1 MKISSVFALRYVAL
15 LLLSVTDKSGNDK
28 KMNKIQLWSKAV
40 RAPFF
45 TASVIS
51 VILGA
56 VIAWNITGE
65 FHLVN
70 FVLTTIG
77 VILVHAGTNLIND
90 YFDHRS
96 NLDEI
101 NVNHTPFS
109 GGSRVIQ
116 DKEITPKAMLIT
128 GLGTFILAAIIGFY
142 LNAVTSGNVVL
153 YFGITGFFIG
163 YFYTAKPLKLGYT
176 ALGELITFI
185 ACGPLL
191 VYGSY
196 YVMAQTH
203 AIQPL
208 FASIPVGLLVGLIL
222 YINEFPDH
230 EADEKIGKRTIVVVL
245 GKAKAIKLYYVF
257 LIFNYVWVI
266 FGIIIGLLPV
276 YTAVILLT
284 LPLCIKAINVARVN
298 YDKIKELLPANA
310 STIGLHLVFGILL
323 SLGFVLDKII

>member
-1 MKISSVFALRYVAL
+1 
-15 LLLSVTDKSGNDK
+15 
-28 KMNKIQLWSKAV
+28 MNKIKLWAKAV

-45 TASVIS
+45 TASVVS

-56 VIAWNITGE
+56 VIAWNITNE
-65 FHLVN
+65 FHLLN

-116 DKEITPKAMLIT
+116 ENEITPNAMLNA
-128 GLGTFILAAIIGFY
+128 GLGAFIIAAIIGFY
-142 LNAVTSGNVVL
+142 LNSITTGNVIL
-153 YFGITGFFIG
+153 YIGIIGFFIG

-176 ALGELITFI
+176 ALGELITII
-185 ACGPLL
+185 ACGPLI

-196 YVMAQTH
+196 YVFAQSH

-208 FASIPVGLLVGLIL
+208 FASIPIGILVGLIL
-222 YINEFPDH
+222 YINEFQDQ
-230 EADEKIGKRTIVVVL
+230 EADKEVGKKTLVVVL
-245 GKAKAIKLYYVF
+245 GKTKAIKLFYVF
-257 LIFNYVWVI
+257 MIFNYLWVL
-266 FGIIIGLLPV
+266 FGIIINLLPL
-276 YTAVILLT
+276 YTIVVLLT
-284 LPLCIKAINVARVN
+284 LPICFKAITVAREN
-298 YDKIKELLPANA
+298 YNMIKELLPANA
-310 STIGLHLVFGILL
+310 STIGLHLLFGILF
-323 SLGFVLDKII
+323 SLGFVLDKIL

>member
-1 MKISSVFALRYVAL
+1 
-15 LLLSVTDKSGNDK
+15 
-28 KMNKIQLWSKAV
+28 MNKIKLWAKAV

-51 VILGA
+51 VVLGA

-65 FHLVN
+65 FHLLN
-70 FVLTTIG
+70 FILTIIG

-90 YFDHRS
+90 YFDHKS

-116 DKEITPKAMLIT
+116 DKELTPKAMLIA

-142 LNAVTSGNVVL
+142 LNSVTSGNVIL
-153 YFGITGFFIG
+153 YIGIAGFFIG

-176 ALGELITFI
+176 AMGEFITFI
-185 ACGPLL
+185 ACGPLV

-196 YVMAQTH
+196 FVIAQTH

-208 FASIPVGLLVGLIL
+208 FASVPIGILVGLIL
-222 YINEFPDH
+222 YINEFLDH
-230 EADEKIGKRTIVVVL
+230 EADKKVGKKTLVVVL
-245 GKAKAIKLYYVF
+245 GKVKAIKLFYVF
-257 LIFNYVWVI
+257 MIFNYIWVI
-266 FGIIIGLLPV
+266 FGIIFNLLPL
-276 YTAVILLT
+276 YTIIILLT
-284 LPLCIKAINVARVN
+284 LPICFKAISVSKNN

-310 STIGLHLVFGILL
+310 STIGLHLLFGILL
-323 SLGFVLDKII
+323 SLGYVLDKLI

>member
-1 MKISSVFALRYVAL
+1 
-15 LLLSVTDKSGNDK
+15 
-28 KMNKIQLWSKAV
+28 MNKIKLWAKAV

-51 VILGA
+51 VILG
-56 VIAWNITGE
+56 VIIAWNITGE
-65 FHLVN
+65 FHLLN
-70 FVLTTIG
+70 FVLTIIG

-90 YFDHRS
+90 YFDHKS

-101 NVNHTPFS
+101 NINHTPFS

-116 DKEITPKAMLIT
+116 DNELTPKAMLT
-128 GLGTFILAAIIGFY
+128 AGLGTFVFAAIIGFY
-142 LNAVTSGNVVL
+142 LNAVTSGNVIL
-153 YFGITGFFIG
+153 YIGITGFFIG

-176 ALGELITFI
+176 AMGEFITFI
-185 ACGPLL
+185 ACGPLV

-208 FASIPVGLLVGLIL
+208 LASVPIGILVGLIL
-222 YINEFPDH
+222 YINEFQDH
-230 EADEKIGKRTIVVVL
+230 EADKEVGKKTLVVVL
-245 GKAKAIKLYYVF
+245 GKVKAIKLFYVF
-257 LIFNYVWVI
+257 MIFNYIWVI
-266 FGIIIGLLPV
+266 FGIIFNLLPL
-276 YTAVILLT
+276 YTIIILLT
-284 LPLCIKAINVARVN
+284 LPICFKAISVAKNN

-310 STIGLHLVFGILL
+310 STIGLHLIFGILL

>member
-1 MKISSVFALRYVAL
+1 
-15 LLLSVTDKSGNDK
+15 
-28 KMNKIQLWSKAV
+28 MNKIQLWAKAV

-51 VILGA
+51 VILGV
-56 VIAWNITGE
+56 VIAWNITGQ
-65 FHLVN
+65 FHILN

-77 VILVHAGTNLIND
+77 VILIHAGTNLVND
-90 YFDHRS
+90 YFDHKS
-96 NLDEI
+96 NLDEANI
-101 NVNHTPFS
+101 NHTPFS

-116 DKEITPKAMLIT
+116 DKEISPKTMLFV
-128 GLGTFILAAIIGFY
+128 GLGAFILAAIIGFY
-142 LNAVTSGNVVL
+142 LNAVTNGNVIL
-153 YFGITGFFIG
+153 YIGIAGFFIG
-163 YFYTAKPLKLGYT
+163 YFYTAEPLKLGYT
-176 ALGELITFI
+176 ALGELITII

-203 AIQPL
+203 TVQPL
-208 FASIPVGLLVGLIL
+208 FASIPIGLLVGLIL
-222 YINEFPDH
+222 YINEFQDH
-230 EADEKIGKRTIVVVL
+230 DADKKIGKRTIVVII

-257 LIFNYVWVI
+257 LIFNYIWVI
-266 FGIIIGLLPV
+266 FGIILGLMPI

-284 LPLCIKAINVARVN
+284 LPLCIKAISVARIN

-323 SLGFVLDKII
+323 SLGFVLDRII

>member
-1 MKISSVFALRYVAL
+1 MDKI
-15 LLLSVTDKSGNDK
+15 K
-28 KMNKIQLWSKAV
+28 LWAKAV

-45 TASVIS
+45 TASVVS

-65 FHLVN
+65 FNLLN

-101 NVNHTPFS
+101 NVNYTPFS

-116 DKEITPKAMLIT
+116 DEEITPKTMLIV

-142 LNAVTSGNVVL
+142 LNFVTSGNVIL
-153 YFGITGFFIG
+153 YIGITGFFIG

-176 ALGELITFI
+176 ALGELITII
-185 ACGPLL
+185 ACGPLI

-196 YVMAQTH
+196 YVIAQVH
-203 AIQPL
+203 AIQPI
-208 FASIPVGLLVGLIL
+208 FASIPIGILVGLIL

-230 EADEKIGKRTIVVVL
+230 EADKKIGKRTIVVVL
-245 GKAKAIKLYYVF
+245 GKAKAIKLFYIF
-257 LIFNYVWVI
+257 MIFNYLW
-266 FGIIIGLLPV
+266 IIIGIVLNLLPL
-276 YTAVILLT
+276 YTIVVLLT
-284 LPLCIKAINVARVN
+284 LPICVKAINVARIN

-310 STIGLHLVFGILL
+310 STIGLHLIFGILF
-323 SLGFVLDKII
+323 SLGYVLDKLI

>member
-1 MKISSVFALRYVAL
+1 LNNIK
-15 LLLSVTDKSGNDK
+15 
-28 KMNKIQLWSKAV
+28 LWAKAV

-51 VILGA
+51 VILGGI
-56 VIAWNITGE
+56 IAWNITE
-65 FHLVN
+65 QFHLLN

-77 VILVHAGTNLIND
+77 VILIHAGTNLVND
-90 YFDHRS
+90 YFDHKS
-96 NLDEI
+96 NLDET

-116 DKEITPKAMLIT
+116 DNEILPKTMLIV
-128 GLGTFILAAIIGFY
+128 GLGTFIFAAIIGFY
-142 LNAVTSGNVVL
+142 LNAVTSGNVIL
-153 YFGITGFFIG
+153 YIGIAGFFIG

-185 ACGPLL
+185 ACGPLV

-196 YVMAQTH
+196 YVIAQAHT
-203 AIQPL
+203 IQPL
-208 FASIPVGLLVGLIL
+208 FASVPVGLLVGLIL
-222 YINEFPDH
+222 YINEFQDH
-230 EADEKIGKRTIVVVL
+230 EADKKIGKRTIVVVL
-245 GKAKAIKLYYVF
+245 GKTKAIKLYYVF
-257 LIFNYVWVI
+257 LVFNYVWVI
-266 FGIIIGLLPV
+266 VGIILGLLPV

-298 YDKIKELLPANA
+298 YDKIKELQPANA

-323 SLGFVLDKII
+323 SLGFVLDKLI

>member
-1 MKISSVFALRYVAL
+1 
-15 LLLSVTDKSGNDK
+15 
-28 KMNKIQLWSKAV
+28 MNKIKLWAKAV

-56 VIAWNITGE
+56 IIAWNITGE
-65 FHLVN
+65 FHLLN

-77 VILVHAGTNLIND
+77 VILIHAGTNLIND
-90 YFDHRS
+90 YFDHKS

-101 NVNHTPFS
+101 NMNHTPFS

-116 DKEITPKAMLIT
+116 DNEITPKTMLIA

-142 LNAVTSGNVVL
+142 LNVVTSGDVIL
-153 YFGITGFFIG
+153 YIGITGFFIG

-176 ALGELITFI
+176 AMGEFITFI
-185 ACGPLL
+185 ACGPLV

-196 YVMAQTH
+196 YVIAQTH

-208 FASIPVGLLVGLIL
+208 FASVPIGILVGLIL
-222 YINEFPDH
+222 YINEFQDH
-230 EADEKIGKRTIVVVL
+230 EADKEVGKKTLVVVL

-266 FGIIIGLLPV
+266 FGIILGLLPV
-276 YTAVILLT
+276 YTAVIMLT

-323 SLGFVLDKII
+323 SLGFVLDKLI